1 MDEADLLKERLQAI
15 THKRKLQE
23 DIVKKKLEIE
33 EEKLKLQY
41 LKKKSLREQW
51 LMDGLSPQSEQEQE
65 AMKLQVLNEQEQ
77 AGVLQRNI
85 HRIEKE
91 IEALESRELTISENE
106 MLILKRLKE
115 VEKTTADIIKE
126 VNADIQPDPI
136 QYVYSAIPDIPQ
148 SFKPSK
154 QLKKMSSPKLDH
166 DPEESKQALF
176 VMEINVQKDM
186 RTGKSQVL
194 STATVTAEDLP
205 KKGIKVYDDGRKSVY
220 ALPADT
226 QRVQNGVGELTPQ
239 EVEELLRKATEK
251 GLEADVEYHEP
262 VFSSPYSR
270 PSTPKRQNL
279 DQLSPRPAPRRES
292 FKNVISSQLGIQNSE
307 VTLLQGQNKQ
317 ELSHI
322 PLHWSSRKVQQPP
335 EHSKSIQNNIP
346 VSGQTPLD
354 FEMNFDGNRCNPAL
368 SIEGDRAALP
378 LDSSLTHQDPFP
390 EISKLNI
397 LNCMPENIDSSKPVS
412 MIFMGYQNADNDEE
426 DEVIQ
431 AELVVISDDDN
442 SPDMQLSYHPDGCC
456 SKVFQ
461 PKMDRSSKAKQ
472 HLADTRSTPNQ
483 NSALPDATLQ
493 VQGQQSR
500 LSQAQQSFE
509 QMVDDGTKD
518 PSTTALSIRMAR
530 LGKRV

>member
-1 MDEADLLKERLQAI
+1 MDEADLLRERLQAI
-15 THKRKLQE
+15 TDKRKLQE

-65 AMKLQVLNEQEQ
+65 AMKLQVLNEQKQ

-106 MLILKRLKE
+106 MLVLQRLKE
-115 VEKTTADIIKE
+115 VEKTAADIIKE

-136 QYVYSAIPDIPQ
+136 QYVYSAIPDIPK

-154 QLKKMSSPKLDH
+154 QLKKMSSPKLDP

-194 STATVTAEDLP
+194 STATVTTEDLP

-220 ALPADT
+220 ALPSDA

-251 GLEADVEYHEP
+251 SLEADVEYHDP

-292 FKNVISSQLGIQNSE
+292 FKNVTSSQNIQNSE
-307 VTLLQGQNKQ
+307 VTLLQGQKIQ

-322 PLHWSSRKVQQPP
+322 PLHWSTRKVQQPP
-335 EHSKSIQNNIP
+335 EHSKGNQNNIP
-346 VSGQTPLD
+346 ISGQTPLD
-354 FEMNFDGNRCNPAL
+354 FEMYFDGNRCSPAL

-378 LDSSLTHQDPFP
+378 LDSSLSHQDPFP

-397 LNCMPENIDSSKPVS
+397 LNTMPENIDSSKPVS

-426 DEVIQ
+426 GEVIQ
-431 AELVVISDDDN
+431 AELVVINDDDN

-461 PKMDRSSKAKQ
+461 PKMNRSSKAKQ
-472 HLADTRSTPNQ
+472 YLADTRSTLNQ
-483 NSALPDATLQ
+483 NYTLPDATVQ
-493 VQGQQSR
+493 VQGQQSG

-518 PSTTALSIRMAR
+518 PSTTALRMRMAR

>member
-1 MDEADLLKERLQAI
+1 
-15 THKRKLQE
+15 
-23 DIVKKKLEIE
+23 
-33 EEKLKLQY
+33 
-41 LKKKSLREQW
+41 QW

-65 AMKLQVLNEQEQ
+65 AMKLQVLNEQKQ

-106 MLILKRLKE
+106 MLVLQRLKE
-115 VEKTTADIIKE
+115 VEKTAADIIK
-126 VNADIQPDPI
+126 VLGVHCLADPI
-136 QYVYSAIPDIPQ
+136 QYVYSAIPDIPK

-154 QLKKMSSPKLDH
+154 QLKKMSSPKLDP

-194 STATVTAEDLP
+194 STATVTTEDLP

-220 ALPADT
+220 ALPSDA

-251 GLEADVEYHEP
+251 SLEADVEYHDP

-279 DQLSPRPAPRRES
+279 DQLSPRP
-292 FKNVISSQLGIQNSE
+292 
-307 VTLLQGQNKQ
+307 GQKIQ

-322 PLHWSSRKVQQPP
+322 PLHWSTRKVQQPP
-335 EHSKSIQNNIP
+335 EHSKGNQNNIP
-346 VSGQTPLD
+346 ISGQTPLD
-354 FEMNFDGNRCNPAL
+354 FEMYFDGNRCSPAL

-378 LDSSLTHQDPFP
+378 LDSSLSHQDPFP

-397 LNCMPENIDSSKPVS
+397 LNTMPENIDSSKPVS

-426 DEVIQ
+426 GEVIQ
-431 AELVVISDDDN
+431 AELVVINDDDN

-461 PKMDRSSKAKQ
+461 PKMNRSSKAKQ
-472 HLADTRSTPNQ
+472 YLADTRSTLNQ
-483 NSALPDATLQ
+483 NYTLPDATVQ
-493 VQGQQSR
+493 VQGQQSG

-518 PSTTALSIRMAR
+518 PSTTALRMRMAR